1 MRRAFWLRHGPTH
14 ATVITGWRDVPA
26 DLSDHAQIARLDA
39 YLPKGALVISSDLIR
54 AVETADCL
62 SHSRSRLPHDAD
74 LREFHFGDWEGQGF
88 DAVSLSHPDLSRTF
102 WEGGEDTRPPNGES
116 WAMVMAR
123 VSGAADR
130 ALAQHPDQ
138 DVIFTCHFGAILTQ
152 IARHAGLSA
161 YQAYAHTIP
170 PLSIT
175 EFHETAGV
183 WSIVR
188 IGYCP

>member
-14 ATVITGWRDVPA
+14 AKVITGWRDVPA

-39 YLPKGALVISSDLIR
+39 YLPAKAVIISSDLIR
-54 AVETADCL
+54 AAATADAL
-62 SHSRSRLPHDAD
+62 SPRLRLPHEPD
-74 LREFHFGDWEGQGF
+74 LREFHFGEWEGQEF
-88 DAVSLSHPDLSRTF
+88 DAVSQSDPELSRAF
-102 WEGGEDTRPPNGES
+102 WEGEEDTCPPNGES
-116 WAMVMAR
+116 WGMVMVR
-123 VSGAADR
+123 VSRASDR

-152 IARHAGLSA
+152 IARHSGLSA

-170 PLSIT
+170 PLSVT
-175 EFHETAGV
+175 EFHERAGRWFV
-183 WSIVR
+183 VR

>member
-14 ATVITGWRDVPA
+14 AKVITGWRDVPA

-39 YLPKGALVISSDLIR
+39 YLPAQAVMISSDLIR
-54 AVETADCL
+54 AAATADAL
-62 SHSRSRLPHDAD
+62 SPRLRLPHERH
-74 LREFHFGDWEGQGF
+74 LREFHFGEWEGQGF
-88 DAVSLSHPDLSRTF
+88 DAVSQSAPELSRAF
-102 WEGGEDTRPPNGES
+102 WEGGEDICPPNGES

-123 VSGAADR
+123 VSRASDR
-130 ALAQHPDQ
+130 VLGQHPDQ

-152 IARHAGLSA
+152 IARHSGLSA

-170 PLSIT
+170 PLSVT
-175 EFHETAGV
+175 EFHQREGR
-183 WSIVR
+183 WSVVR